1 MERIRDSLHFLD
13 DGDINNE
20 EDDLA
25 IYDGEEETEEKPELP
40 KKNTHIVF
48 VDSEQ
53 EAKEFD
59 PVKHL
64 DTAPELVNRKFN
76 RPRLETL
83 KKTPI
88 QAFASPADLK
98 VTRKHINSRIRM
110 IYSVVGLEKGA

>member
-1 MERIRDSLHFLD
+1 MEKIRDSLHFLD
-13 DGDINNE
+13 EAIDGDKA
-20 EDDLA
+20 DDGLA
-25 IYDGEEETEEKPELP
+25 IYDGEEEQEDEESKPAP

-98 VTRKHINSRIRM
+98 VTKVDITLITRNTHLVTI
-110 IYSVVGLEKGA
+110 L